1 MNRNPKSRLLL
12 LLFEVVENKIAR
24 DKQGER
30 DADILAAVKE
40 NKYHLV
46 QNYNNDLIRRS
57 LKSTNNHNRLNIK
70 ENKVNYIENI
80 TKKGD
85 ERYKKKMMTVVGQG
99 HNQFKSLGTQKRTEE
114 LKIDVPHADSTDRIN
129 ARGDRGSN
137 LSYAGQ
143 SPSSTPNSN
152 MSLVMNKSSGAQAA
166 KKDPKLQEMILHPNN
181 QTLAVKNSLI
191 QRIKKRNTSKVS
203 DRSDRSASRDNSG
216 LRGSHKPVTKPIGV
230 NDKLSRQVEE
240 HVLHL
245 TLNGV
250 KHNTN
255 LVQINNYI
263 NKAENESVGVSDNK
277 SHRQSAGSNNSN
289 LNSIKLR
296 NIRKAISVVNKD
308 AMMGTDY
315 KNRAEG
321 TNPLKPAKTQYNQP
335 LLSSIQNK
343 NVLTLAQNLLN
354 KRSKND

>member
-1 MNRNPKSRLLL
+1 M
-12 LLFEVVENKIAR
+12 LLFEVVENKMNR
-24 DKQGER
+24 DKHYEIETEIR
-30 DADILAAVKE
+30 AAVKD

-57 LKSTNNHNRLNIK
+57 LKSQNNHNRLNIK

-80 TKKGD
+80 TKKID

-114 LKIDVPHADSTDRIN
+114 LKIEVPHADSTDRIN
-129 ARGDRGSN
+129 GRADRGTN

-152 MSLVMNKSSGAQAA
+152 MSLVINKSSGAQAN
-166 KKDPKLQEMILHPNN
+166 KKESKLHDLILHPNN

-191 QRIKKRNTSKVS
+191 QKIKKRNTSKVS
-203 DRSDRSASRDNSG
+203 DRSERSASRDNSG
-216 LRGSHKPVTKPIGV
+216 MRGSLKPGIKPMTGTEKV
-230 NDKLSRQVEE
+230 ARQVEE

-245 TLNGV
+245 TLNGA

-263 NKAENESVGVSDNK
+263 HKAENESAGVSDNK
-277 SHRQSAGSNNSN
+277 SHRQSTGSNNSN

-308 AMMGTDY
+308 GIGGQTDY
-315 KNRAEG
+315 KTRAEG
-321 TNPLKPAKTQYNQP
+321 ANPLKPSKLQYNHTM
-335 LLSSIQNK
+335 LNSIQNK

-354 KRSKND
+354 KRSKNE